1 MKKSLL
7 ILLINLFLV
16 TASFSQTTYPKIY
29 NDSLIVITQ
38 QQLKLTDKIFLE
50 HEKLLEE
57 NYLFTNQI
65 KNLEKIKENDLKID
79 SLRRTQIKE
88 YTEQIQSDK
97 KIIDS
102 LNSKVSK
109 KDKYVRILEGTTIG
123 GLIAAILLLLK

>member
-1 MKKSLL
+1 
-7 ILLINLFLV
+7 V

-65 KNLEKIKENDLKID
+65 KNLEKINENDLKID

-123 GLIAAILLLLK
+123 GLIAAILLILLK